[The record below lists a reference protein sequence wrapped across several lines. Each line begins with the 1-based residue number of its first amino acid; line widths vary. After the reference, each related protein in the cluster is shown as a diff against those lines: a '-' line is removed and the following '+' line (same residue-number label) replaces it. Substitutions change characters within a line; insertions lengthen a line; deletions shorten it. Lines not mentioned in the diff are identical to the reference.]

1 MLGRSRAPDSHGL
14 AVESVGPLPRG
25 REFRLRF
32 SDGACLELGRR
43 TAVMGVINAT
53 PDSFSDGGLHLDP
66 ERALAAAT
74 RMVEA
79 GVDLVDVGGES
90 TRPGALP
97 VDAEEEARRVLPVVA
112 AIKRHLPVRVS
123 VDTMKAEVA
132 RLALDAGADLVNDVS
147 ALGDPEMGPLVAS
160 RGVPVVL
167 MHMRGRPATMQ
178 RDVPDD
184 DPVAEVAAALERSA
198 RRALDHGV
206 GADRILVDPGIGF
219 GKSVRGNLL
228 LLRHLGAL
236 APLGFPV
243 LVGVSRKS
251 FIGAV
256 LDLPVEARLAG
267 SLAVAA
273 FAVDHGAHVIRTHDV
288 EATGRAVRMLDA
300 IRAA

>member
-1 MLGRSRAPDSHGL
+1 
-14 AVESVGPLPRG
+14 
-25 REFRLRF
+25 
-32 SDGACLELGRR
+32 
-43 TAVMGVINAT
+43 
-53 PDSFSDGGLHLDP
+53 
-66 ERALAAAT
+66 
-74 RMVEA
+74 MVEA

-184 DPVAEVAAALERSA
+184 DPVAEVAAALEVPIGTVMSRLSRARDKLRVAMEGSA
-198 RRALDHGV
+198 
-206 GADRILVDPGIGF
+206 P
-219 GKSVRGNLL
+219 ST
-228 LLRHLGAL
+228 
-236 APLGFPV
+236 
-243 LVGVSRKS
+243 
-251 FIGAV
+251 
-256 LDLPVEARLAG
+256 RLQI
-267 SLAVAA
+267 VK
-273 FAVDHGAHVIRTHDV
+273 
-288 EATGRAVRMLDA
+288 
-300 IRAA
+300 